1 MPLPPKLSNARIG
14 RAGELLVQY
23 ELLILG
29 VESAPMT
36 TDSGIDL
43 VVYSAKT
50 FRARTIQVK
59 ANLAPKASGGKGKA
73 ALDWWFPQDSPAE
86 IIAWVDLS
94 HRRIWCFEKTEALS
108 IAQQKSSGRA
118 HLYMYTDPTHKP
130 KKTDR
135 VAHAHEFER
144 YLLQNSGQALFEA

>member
-1 MPLPPKLSNARIG
+1 MSPLPKLSNARIG

-50 FRARTIQVK
+50 YRARTIQVK
-59 ANLAPKASGGKGKA
+59 ANFAPKASGGKGKA
-73 ALDWWFPQDSPAE
+73 ALDWWFPEDSPAE
-86 IIAWVDLS
+86 IIALVDLS
-94 HRRIWCFEKTEALS
+94 DRRIWCFEKTEAVD

-130 KKTDR
+130 KKTGR
-135 VAHAHEFER
+135 VAHVHEFGVIA
-144 YLLQNSGQALFEA
+144 YSCGSI

>member
-1 MPLPPKLSNARIG
+1 MLPPKLSNARIG

-23 ELLILG
+23 ELLLLG

-43 VVYSAKT
+43 VTFSAKIK
-50 FRARTIQVK
+50 RARTIQVK
-59 ANLAPKASGGKGKA
+59 ANFAPKASGGKGKA
-73 ALDWWFPQDSPAE
+73 ALDWWFPEDSPAD
-86 IIAWVDLS
+86 IIALVDLS
-94 HRRIWCFEKTEALS
+94 HRRIWCLETPEALK
-108 IAQQKSSGRA
+108 IAQQRSSGRA

-135 VAHAHEFER
+135 AAHAYEFER
-144 YLLQNSGQALFEA
+144 YLLQNCGHRLFEA